1 MGLVFGHF
9 SGCHGRA
16 FQFRCLVCFHFTGY
30 EKPVSCLIVGTLGN
44 WLGGI
49 TTYWIGRIGRWEWVE
64 KWFKVKRETLEKHK
78 AKVDKYGVWLA
89 LISWVP
95 IVGDVFVIALGFYKA
110 RPGWTMLLMLIGK
123 FLRFWIWS
131 LIIGAI

>member
-1 MGLVFGHF
+1 MGGKMVQGEARDFG
-9 SGCHGRA
+9 
-16 FQFRCLVCFHFTGY
+16 
-30 EKPVSCLIVGTLGN
+30 
-44 WLGGI
+44 
-49 TTYWIGRIGRWEWVE
+49 
-64 KWFKVKRETLEKHK
+64 KHK